1 MTTIWQGPIKTKREL
16 YTRVRA
22 DLREFGRSE
31 AIYTHYARALLT
43 GVTMKEL
50 RKAAQFDDDLEKLML
65 RGARDVTQ
73 LAMSG
78 GAFFLSTPDFE
89 RMSGFDDSP
98 QMRGACLW
106 TAFWHIRRVLN
117 RGDEVDAVGMLFRR
131 EACSRMGNPRASVAV
146 NDFAEAFGC
155 AVTEVRTLL
164 AAAGFHSFR
173 KAQGGRRLSFEIGYF
188 GLNVNA
194 RRMLRARD
202 ALAC

>member
-1 MTTIWQGPIKTKREL
+1 MTIIWQGPIKTKREL
-16 YTRVRA
+16 YTRVCA
-22 DLREFGRSE
+22 GLRDFGRAE
-31 AIYTHYARALLT
+31 AIYAHYVRALLT

-50 RKAAQFDDDLEKLML
+50 RKAAQFDDLEELML

-98 QMRGACLW
+98 QIRGACLW
-106 TAFWHIRRVLN
+106 TAFWHLRRVLN

-131 EACSRMGNPRASVAV
+131 EACSRMGNPRASVVV

-164 AAAGFHSFR
+164 TAAGFHSFR
-173 KAQGGRRLSFEIGYF
+173 KAKGGRRLSFEIGYF
-188 GLNVNA
+188 GLEVNA